1 MLRPPRR
8 PPLNESKWIALL
20 TLAASLGVK
29 LDPAASPTIATLC
42 FASAGGV
49 MVFTRDHRLF
59 AAVETTVAT
68 IEDAQASLTVSVIAT
83 AASG

>member
-1 MLRPPRR
+1 
-8 PPLNESKWIALL
+8 
-20 TLAASLGVK
+20 
-29 LDPAASPTIATLC
+29 
-42 FASAGGV
+42 

-68 IEDAQASLTVSVIAT
+68 IEDVQASLTVSAIAT